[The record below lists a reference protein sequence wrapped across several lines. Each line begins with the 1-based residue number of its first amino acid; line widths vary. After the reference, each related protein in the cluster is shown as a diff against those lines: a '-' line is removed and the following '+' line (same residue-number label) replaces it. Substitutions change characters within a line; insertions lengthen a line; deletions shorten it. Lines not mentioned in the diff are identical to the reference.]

1 ARVRLRGCLVECGR
15 AVDYNFGRPSI
26 TEAQPLAQMSH
37 IRAKN
42 VVKHE
47 GCICRYCHL
56 YIFCATSLTLNSIKA
71 PEDCRNLMEEIV
83 GTLRDR
89 PESACFRVMNSMV
102 DLGEAESRIFV
113 KPKAPVLDHVG
124 WHERAVAFPG
134 SPPRHH
140 EAFRDVWRRGG
151 VRSGTLRVVGCHLLS
166 LRRFR
171 SESRLGPVPRG
182 IFLMWRR
189 GEIELF
195 VHQPVELLLNLRREC
210 GDLLAK

>member
-1 ARVRLRGCLVECGR
+1 SSQILCSEGLTVLPLGYEMVSKPRPLFAAEAVGQYLKVLPQLVPQARVRLRGCLVECGR

-140 EAFRDVWRRGG
+140 EAFRDVWRRG
-151 VRSGTLRVVGCHLLS
+151 SYS
-166 LRRFR
+166 L
-171 SESRLGPVPRG
+171 
-182 IFLMWRR
+182 
-189 GEIELF
+189 
-195 VHQPVELLLNLRREC
+195 PVE
-210 GDLLAK
+210 GM